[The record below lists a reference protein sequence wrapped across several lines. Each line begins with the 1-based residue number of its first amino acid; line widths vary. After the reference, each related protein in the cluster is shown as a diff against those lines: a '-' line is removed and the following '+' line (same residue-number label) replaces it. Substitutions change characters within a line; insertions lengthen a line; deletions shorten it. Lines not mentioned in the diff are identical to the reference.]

1 MVAEDSRHRP
11 VVFQTHA
18 EPGERLLRRPM
29 RVLAGATLVLAAL
42 AGATG
47 LALGG
52 SAVWSGVGPKVQD
65 HAPAPLWT
73 MPATP
78 VTQAPALAS
87 HATPT
92 TRGGPASGSTSHH
105 GSPTS
110 AAATTSGAATTGAV
124 PTTEPAGD
132 RHRGGSGPSGG
143 TSGPSST
150 TSAPS
155 GGTSGSSGS
164 RGGPS
169 GH

>member
-11 VVFQTHA
+11 VVFQTRA
-18 EPGERLLRRPM
+18 EPSEHLRRRPV
-29 RVLAGATLVLAAL
+29 RVLAGATLVLVAL

-52 SAVWSGVGPKVQD
+52 SAVWSGVGPKVQN

-87 HATPT
+87 HSTTATVSRSGPT
-92 TRGGPASGSTSHH
+92 SHRSPSTS
-105 GSPTS
+105 S
-110 AAATTSGAATTGAV
+110 AATTGAV

-143 TSGPSST
+143 TGGPSGT
-150 TSAPS
+150 
-155 GGTSGSSGS
+155 GGSGS
-164 RGGPS
+164 RGGSS
-169 GH
+169 GR